1 MTIPGIHGLK
11 GLWVLTPKGCKCVN
25 MHAHPYPPMG
35 NMGAFHVHVCAMFDI
50 PGISYG
56 ISTGWPTWSNP
67 TNHGFAM
74 VPSDLTE
81 DVSMGLDPRG
91 TIFGTPFW
99 YPLLDP
105 LGGPA
110 WGTQV
115 VMDLYQD
122 PRSWTSGSII
132 LTSCVMV

>member
-1 MTIPGIHGLK
+1 MTIPGIHGLE

-25 MHAHPYPPMG
+25 MHAHHDSPMG

-74 VPSDLTE
+74 VPSDLTT
-81 DVSMGLDPRG
+81 DDP
-91 TIFGTPFW
+91 
-99 YPLLDP
+99 
-105 LGGPA
+105 
-110 WGTQV
+110 
-115 VMDLYQD
+115 
-122 PRSWTSGSII
+122 GS
-132 LTSCVMV
+132 

>member
-1 MTIPGIHGLK
+1 MTIPGIHGLD

-25 MHAHPYPPMG
+25 MHARHDSPMG

-50 PGISYG
+50 PVISYG

-81 DVSMGLDPRG
+81 DVSLVLTPEVS
-91 TIFGTPFW
+91 IFGTPLGPPFW
-99 YPLLDP
+99 TPFE
-105 LGGPA
+105 GPV
-110 WGTQV
+110 WGT
-115 VMDLYQD
+115 
-122 PRSWTSGSII
+122 P
-132 LTSCVMV
+132 